1 MKIFK
6 QKLVEISINAETGS
20 PCFRESIGTSP
31 MKISTGGAPTP
42 LESARVLRD
51 LAPEALDRFLEE
63 SERSGLDTQFKQ
75 LKINNLDLYQATK
88 PQTAFD
94 GPEGTAPMQVR
105 NRRRKFTRLPA

>member
-31 MKISTGGAPTP
+31 MKISTGAPTP
-42 LESARVLRD
+42 LESARVPRD
-51 LAPEALDRFLEE
+51 LPPEALDRFLEE
-63 SERSGLDTQFKQ
+63 SDRSGLDTQFKQ

-88 PQTAFD
+88 P
-94 GPEGTAPMQVR
+94 
-105 NRRRKFTRLPA
+105 